1 MHIAI
6 LEDDSSLSAL
16 MSVWLDMAGHTS
28 SVFESGTEFINNINK
43 EHADLMIIDWQLP
56 DITGDQV
63 LSWTRNNIGWEVP
76 IIFVTAN
83 DDKSSIITALQNGAD
98 DYMIKPVDRD
108 EWLARINC
116 SLRRSAKNANV
127 PEKLD
132 VGNISIDIGSH
143 EVRVNDKEVSLTS
156 KEFEVALVLLK
167 NIGKLISRE
176 ELLKNIWE
184 YNVEINTRTVDTH
197 VSRIRKKLE
206 LKPENGWRL
215 SSVYNY
221 GYRLESVPRLHS

>member
-6 LEDDSSLSAL
+6 LEDDNSLSAL

-28 SVFESGTEFINNINK
+28 AVYETGTDFIKNINQ
-43 EHADLMIIDWQLP
+43 EQADLMIIDWQLP

-63 LSWTRNNIGWEVP
+63 LTWTRSNIGWEVP

-83 DDKSSIITALQNGAD
+83 DDKNSIVTALQNGAD

-116 SLRRSAKNANV
+116 SLRRRNKAV
-127 PEKLD
+127 PENEKLET
-132 VGNISIDIGSH
+132 GNIVIDVDSH
-143 EVRVNDKEVSLTS
+143 EVFVNGKEVSLTS
-156 KEFEVALVLLK
+156 KEFEVALVLLR
-167 NIGKLISRE
+167 NIGKLVSRE

-206 LKPENGWRL
+206 LKPEHGWRL

-221 GYRLESVPRLHS
+221 GYRLETVQQLDS